1 VASWSGEVCP
11 LFIFVRLPLVAS
23 SQEAARMTGDSVVL
37 DRVRRDADRVVLCRC
52 GGAGRLQHVAVEGPD
67 GTEYYVRGA
76 FTCTWNRPGP
86 HEPLLPP
93 RLT

>member
-1 VASWSGEVCP
+1 
-11 LFIFVRLPLVAS
+11 LFIS
-23 SQEAARMTGDSVVL
+23 SSLLSAPPVHEAALVTGDAEVL

-52 GGAGRLQHVAVEGPD
+52 GGAGRVQHVAVEGPD
-67 GTEYYVRGA
+67 GTEMYVRGE

-93 RLT
+93 RPRA

>member
-1 VASWSGEVCP
+1 MFTFGS
-11 LFIFVRLPLVAS
+11 LPRRRPED
-23 SQEAARMTGDSVVL
+23 EAALVTGDAEVL

-52 GGAGRLQHVAVEGPD
+52 GGAGRVQHVAVEGPD
-67 GTEYYVRGA
+67 GSEYYVRGA

-93 RLT
+93 RLA